1 MKIGW
6 GIICIL
12 LLQAA
17 YLFHIEAS
25 IKGVLGSSV
34 VIGLIML
41 CLMGLLPNL
50 KKEAKSRHPYLSIT
64 RV

>member
-12 LLQAA
+12 LFQAA

-25 IKGVLGSSV
+25 ITGVLESS
-34 VIGLIML
+34 IAIMLAML
-41 CLMGLLPNL
+41 CLMGLLPL
-50 KKEAKSRHPYLSIT
+50 KRKIKPRHPHLSIV
-64 RV
+64 RA